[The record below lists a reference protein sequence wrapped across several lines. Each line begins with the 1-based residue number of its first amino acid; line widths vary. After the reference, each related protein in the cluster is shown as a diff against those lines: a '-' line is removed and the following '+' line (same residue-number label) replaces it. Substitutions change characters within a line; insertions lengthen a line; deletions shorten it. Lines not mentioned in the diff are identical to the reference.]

1 MIIEKQVRQIIA
13 FNHSWKRQKE
23 LLGANSPIA
32 NLLKFR
38 KSSLQVEL
46 LRNFP
51 EQVYLVVADDNSE
64 ETELLYSVRLKK
76 EINVNNV
83 IRRDVE
89 HLPARIAEEYLTED
103 ELTRCIKG

>member
-1 MIIEKQVRQIIA
+1 MTIEKQVKQIIA

-23 LLGANSPIA
+23 LLGDNSPIA

-103 ELTRCIKG
+103 ELTKCIKG

>member
-1 MIIEKQVRQIIA
+1 MTIEKQVRQIIA
-13 FNHSWKRQKE
+13 FNHTWKRQKE
-23 LLGANSPIA
+23 LQGDNSPIA

-46 LRNFP
+46 VRNFP
-51 EQVYLVVADDNSE
+51 NDVYLVVADDNNE
-64 ETELLYSVRLKK
+64 DTELLYSVRLRN

-89 HLPARIAEEYLTED
+89 HLPARIAEEYLTEH
-103 ELTRCIKG
+103 ELSECIKG

>member
-1 MIIEKQVRQIIA
+1 MTIEKQVRQIIA
-13 FNHSWKRQKE
+13 FNHTWKRQKE
-23 LLGANSPIA
+23 LQGDNSPIA

-51 EQVYLVVADDNSE
+51 NDVYLVVADDNNE
-64 ETELLYSVRLKK
+64 DTELLYSVRLRN
-76 EINVNNV
+76 ELNVNNV

-89 HLPARIAEEYLTED
+89 HLPARIAEEYLTEH
-103 ELTRCIKG
+103 ELSECIKG

>member
-1 MIIEKQVRQIIA
+1 MTIEKQVRQIIA

-23 LLGANSPIA
+23 LLGENSPIA

-64 ETELLYSVRLKK
+64 ETELLYSVRLNK

-83 IRRDVE
+83 IRRDVD

-103 ELTRCIKG
+103 ELTKCIKG

>member
-1 MIIEKQVRQIIA
+1 M
-13 FNHSWKRQKE
+13 
-23 LLGANSPIA
+23 GDNSPIA

>member
-1 MIIEKQVRQIIA
+1 MTIEKQMRQVIA
-13 FNHSWKRQKE
+13 FNHVWKRQRE
-23 LLGANSPIA
+23 LLGDKSPVV

-46 LRNFP
+46 LRSFP
-51 EQVYLVVADDNSE
+51 DQVYLVVADDNSE
-64 ETELLYSVRLKK
+64 ESELLYSVRLKK

-89 HLPARIAEEYLTED
+89 HLPARIAEEYLTD
-103 ELTRCIKG
+103 SELTRFIKR

>member
-1 MIIEKQVRQIIA
+1 MTIEKKVRQIIA
-13 FNHSWKRQKE
+13 FNHSWKRNKE
-23 LLGANSPIA
+23 LLGDSSPIS

-51 EQVYLVVADDNSE
+51 DQVYLVIADDNSE

-83 IRRDVE
+83 IRHDVE

-103 ELTRCIKG
+103 ELKVFIRR

>member
-1 MIIEKQVRQIIA
+1 MTIENQVRQVIA

-23 LLGANSPIA
+23 LLGDNSPIA

>member
-1 MIIEKQVRQIIA
+1 MTIEKQVRQIIA

-23 LLGANSPIA
+23 LLGDNSPIA

-51 EQVYLVVADDNSE
+51 EQVYLIVADDNTE

>member
-1 MIIEKQVRQIIA
+1 MTIEKQVRQIIA

-23 LLGANSPIA
+23 LLGGNSPVA
-32 NLLKFR
+32 NLLKLR

-51 EQVYLVVADDNSE
+51 EQVYLVVADDNNE
-64 ETELLYSVRLKK
+64 ETELLYSVRLNK

-89 HLPARIAEEYLTED
+89 HLPARIAEEYLTES

>member
-1 MIIEKQVRQIIA
+1 MTIEKQVRQIIA
-13 FNHSWKRQKE
+13 FNYTWKRQKE
-23 LLGANSPIA
+23 LLGDNSPIA
-32 NLLKFR
+32 NLLKLR

-103 ELTRCIKG
+103 ELTKCIKG

>member
-1 MIIEKQVRQIIA
+1 MTIEKQVRQIIA

-23 LLGANSPIA
+23 LLGDNSPIT

-103 ELTRCIKG
+103 ELTRCIKR

>member
-1 MIIEKQVRQIIA
+1 MTIEKQVKQVIA
-13 FNHSWKRQKE
+13 FNHVWKRQRE
-23 LLGANSPIA
+23 LLGDKSPTV

-51 EQVYLVVADDNSE
+51 EQVYLVVADDNNE